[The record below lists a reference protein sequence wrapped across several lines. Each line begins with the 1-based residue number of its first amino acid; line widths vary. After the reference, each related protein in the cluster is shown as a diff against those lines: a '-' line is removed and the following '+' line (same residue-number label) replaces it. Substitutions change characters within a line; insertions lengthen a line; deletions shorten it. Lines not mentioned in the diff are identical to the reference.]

1 MKFDNAQFEK
11 NCKETMSTLDKL
23 KEKLH
28 ATKSASSLNNLS
40 ETAKGLGLDAMD
52 KSLTS
57 INKKMS
63 VLGIAGATVISEM
76 TKSAMNFAKTV
87 TTAVPKIIKEGGW
100 TRAMNIEQAKFQL
113 EGLGIA
119 WAQVGEQ
126 INNAVSGT
134 AYSMDSAAKAAS
146 QLAASGIEISGVG
159 DQMERTL
166 KAISG
171 VAAQTN
177 SSYDEIANIFTTVAG
192 NGRLMGDQLKQLS
205 YRGMNAAAALA
216 KAMGTTEE
224 EIRDMVSKGQISFE
238 QFSDI
243 MFETFGENAF
253 KANQTFQGSLDNM
266 KAALKRTGEAF
277 AGPIIRQTI
286 PVFNALRQAINK
298 ANKEVFN
305 FSTNNVTDQSKYTDA
320 IKVAKERLVELDEQ
334 FAAGTITQD
343 EYAEKTAI
351 VNNEIKQLETSL
363 NNCLGPFEKVA
374 KTVQERIVGV
384 IDQINFRFLK
394 RVLDGF
400 VNILKAGYSVLKPLG
415 QAFLDVFGISTRGI
429 NLALT
434 NFSIRFEKFTKL
446 LILSTEEMDYLKR
459 AFRGIISVMS
469 MFSYVIKSVLA
480 AILGVD
486 VRTMDLRKSLL
497 KILGTIG
504 DVIYVFTSWIKQSD
518 IITIATKTLMS
529 VIYSLVGALALAI
542 TKVGDFFY
550 YISQTKAFQVVISI
564 LEKTIVVLVGSVV
577 LLAQKIA
584 YIFSELRKGNVS
596 VLGPLAKVLEFI
608 HNGITLV
615 VGAVGALLEHV
626 KQLPIVTDVID
637 KVTAAFEKLRDVVY
651 ELFGKKGTSK
661 DGAITIVDEDVPKGL
676 LDTKDAIDKASDSA
690 EEAGSKFGYFTNVL
704 EKFRNSITL
713 SRLASIAFVGAILVI
728 AYKTA
733 DALDKFGKG
742 VKGIGAF
749 MGTFA
754 KKGLVGMILGT
765 GDKTPNKILDTAIA
779 LGVLTIAL
787 IGIANLP
794 KEGLKQATEAVTG
807 LMVGFTAMM
816 GVLTYL
822 DSLTGT
828 LGGLATITES
838 MLKVTLA
845 IGGLAFAMSM
855 FANMK
860 GSIVKGI
867 IGMTAAAGEL
877 VGIMILLSKFA
888 PTFAVASGS
897 LIGLAVSLRIMAG
910 TFKLIVA
917 MKDDVN
923 DVYSV
928 IIAFAVFTGVLV
940 GIASFA
946 QRLGGNSS
954 FMRLSLSILALSG
967 SMFLISK
974 VLQQVNIQRV
984 SNLLDKWSEFFKNNY
999 LYFLGAVVAAV
1010 GVTVIAFKALGLI
1023 PTIFEVV
1030 VARLR
1035 GVLATGKTVT
1045 DEVKNTVDYIGK
1057 ALNKLGVAAIILS
1070 ATAAIIALTGLA
1082 FLMSKLVKDKD
1093 AFYEGLIMVGH
1104 VAVLVGMLMVVSKA
1118 TEKAKP
1124 SVLLASIMAI
1134 GVILGAIMAIGLM
1147 FEGDPGGTI
1156 KGFAGL
1162 VIIIGAWMGM
1172 LKLMSMIKYDESS
1185 YKGIIASI
1193 VGVGVIVASIA
1204 TLAHTI
1210 ETYGG
1215 ETVAGAIAG
1224 LGSVMVALGVFLA
1237 LIGHKGMS
1245 ITAQKR
1251 TALLEMIAAIGAIAA
1266 SISLMAFA
1274 SQGDYAA
1281 ITVSAIALG
1290 GVLAAFGIISAI
1302 LGKVDWNPDTWKAFL
1317 GIAVTAVAIGGALS
1331 LLTAVAHDKEQTM
1344 IEAAGAIAGVA
1355 TILAIIARVLS
1366 DGNSVKR
1373 GLAAMLVA
1381 SVFALSIAGSL
1392 AILAGF
1398 QWEQI
1403 KNALAGLAGAATI
1416 LFMVSAL
1423 MTAVV
1428 TTGIGALAIGLAA
1441 VLALS
1446 FAAIAAACSMLV
1458 NSLTAFVPVFQQF
1471 IETIFYALIDNRDNI
1486 AETGAALV
1494 PFAGGLAA
1502 VGLAGVVLALGSAG
1516 LISGSVGIMA
1526 VATAMLTMK
1535 DIQWTTIGEGIKSIL
1550 LPLLGLGAISTV
1562 LGQLAPAMIA
1572 GAAAL
1577 YIFGSAVKA
1586 TVDNISKNTLDTLVK
1601 MPQQTY
1607 KIGVNTIVGLR
1618 NGLTDGKAIKTLRDT
1633 AAGVANMV
1641 LSTIRDVMGIH
1652 SPSDETEY
1660 DGVMA
1665 LLGLDN
1671 GLDNEQLWNL
1681 MSKNLEGNLDSN
1693 VLGTFNSV
1701 ADSAGQAGKDT
1712 GDEFIKEAVS
1722 SVNSGLPLL
1731 DMAIYK
1737 IQTKFNGLKETLK
1750 HINEVADSVNKKKTN
1765 NIPYQNYGSNDLK
1778 QDSEAYDKFKANRDK
1793 IRKTKE
1799 ATKETNAF
1807 TDALKDLGDTSKKTG
1822 GSIKDTADKVKDLSS
1837 AFATTEKQSK
1847 VSLSKMINNLAN
1859 NYKETVNWAADI
1871 NVLMSKGLDK
1881 NITDWIKQMGV
1892 GGHETVKAFM
1902 NATGEEVKLLNGM
1915 LPEYLSMDA
1924 KAQDILNG
1932 KYELAATEAMRAYA
1946 NTLQTYNTNL
1956 EESVQNALDP
1966 FGKFE
1971 TKTEMTSAQVLENMQ
1986 SQLQGMR
1993 QWGDNVNSLVGRVS
2007 EDILQYI
2014 YDLGPQSYDL
2024 VNAMAHMTDEQIQ
2037 TMNELYNQQLSI
2049 GKEIAIK
2056 NAEKYREVGQG
2067 ITDGVIAGLDFTAI
2081 GQQGA
2086 NIGTELVTQTKKVLD
2101 INSPSGVYRDEIAK
2115 RLPEGIRDGI
2125 KVYGHIAYQ
2134 KLIEFANHCIKVT
2147 YDIVNEEKGEEI
2159 GSFLVRGLKRGIDS
2173 GEQDVIDSI
2182 SSLCNKIISRAESIF
2197 DERSPSHVF
2206 EKIGYFLPKGAAIGV
2221 DKGKHELMSSVDD
2234 MGYSVI
2240 DRMSEVIADISE
2252 NLNNDFQTISPVIT
2266 PRVDLTELQNGRS
2279 FIDRMFAS
2287 QSLALASTLPVVAPT
2302 VNRTVSL
2309 DPNQVLPVNTN
2320 NVDVVSAIN
2329 DLRSDMIGMAE
2340 ELTNLQ
2346 VVLDGQTLVGELA
2359 APLDNELGQRAIR
2372 AGRRN

>member
-28 ATKSASSLNNLS
+28 ATKSASSLNNLG

-63 VLGIAGATVISEM
+63 VLGIAGATVISEL

-113 EGLGIA
+113 EGLGIQ

-126 INNAVSGT
+126 ISNAVSGT

-177 SSYDEIANIFTTVAG
+177 SSYDDIASVFTTIAG
-192 NGRLMGDQLKQLS
+192 NGRVMSIQLNQLAS
-205 YRGMNAAAALA
+205 RGMNAAAALA
-216 KAMGTTEE
+216 KAMGVTEA
-224 EIRDMVSKGQISFE
+224 EIRDMVSHGQISFDM
-238 QFSDI
+238 FSEI
-243 MFETFGENAF
+243 MFQTFGENAF

-277 AGPIIRQTI
+277 AGPVIRQAI
-286 PVFNALRQAINK
+286 PVFNSLRQAINK
-298 ANKEVFN
+298 ANTEIFK
-305 FSTNNVTDQSKYTDA
+305 FSSNNVTDQSKFTDG
-320 IKVAKERLVELDEQ
+320 IKKAKEQLEDLNKQYQEGKISQ
-334 FAAGTITQD
+334 E
-343 EYAEKTAI
+343 EYAKGSKQL
-351 VNNEIKQLETSL
+351 NSEIKQLETGL
-363 NNCLGPFEKVA
+363 ENCYGPFEKIA

-384 IDQINFRFLK
+384 IDNIDFKFVRRTMN
-394 RVLDGF
+394 GF
-400 VNILKAGYSVLKPLG
+400 VNILKAGYSVLKPFG

-429 NLALT
+429 NQTLRDFSN
-434 NFSIRFEKFTKL
+434 NFDKFTKK
-446 LILSTEEMDYLKR
+446 LILSSEEMEYLKR

-469 MFSYVIKSVLA
+469 MFSYVIKSVLS

-497 KILGTIG
+497 KIIGTIG
-504 DVIYVFTSWIKQSD
+504 DVVYVFTSWVKQTD
-518 IITIATKTLMS
+518 IVSIAVKTLMS
-529 VIYSLVGALALAI
+529 VVYSLVGALALAI

-550 YISQTKAFQVVISI
+550 YISQTKAFQVIISA
-564 LEKTIVVLVGSVV
+564 LEKTIIVLVGSVV

-596 VLGPLAKVLEFI
+596 VLGPLAKVLELI
-608 HNGITLV
+608 KNGVLLV
-615 VGAVGALLEHV
+615 IGAVGTLFEHI
-626 KQLPIVTDVID
+626 KQLPIISDVID

-651 ELFGKKGTSK
+651 DLFGKKGSSK

-676 LDTKDAIDKASDSA
+676 LDTKDAIDEASDSA
-690 EEAGSKFGYFTNVL
+690 EEAGDKFGYFTNIL
-704 EKFRNSITL
+704 EKFRNSISL

-742 VKGIGAF
+742 VKGIGSF

-765 GDKTPNKILDTAIA
+765 GDKSPNKIMDTAIA
-779 LGVLTIAL
+779 LGVLAVAL
-787 IGIANLP
+787 IGIAKLP
-794 KEGLKQATEAVTG
+794 KEGLKQAAEAVTG

-828 LGGLATITES
+828 LGGLSSLTES

-845 IGGLAFAMSM
+845 IAGLAFAMSM

-860 GSIVKGI
+860 GNIVKGI
-867 IGMTAAAGEL
+867 IGMTAAAAEL

-910 TFKLIVA
+910 TFKMIVA

-928 IIAFAVFTGVLV
+928 IIAFAAFTGILV

-984 SNLLDKWSEFFKNNY
+984 SNLLDKWSLFFKKNY
-999 LYFLGAVVAAV
+999 LYFIGAVVAAV
-1010 GVTVIAFKALGLI
+1010 GVTVIAFKTIGLI
-1023 PTIFEVV
+1023 PVIFNVV
-1030 VARLR
+1030 VASLR
-1035 GVLATGKTVT
+1035 GVLSSGKTVT

-1057 ALNKLGVAAIILS
+1057 ALNKMGVAAIILS

-1082 FLMSKLVKDKD
+1082 FAMSKLAKDKD

-1104 VAVLVGMLMVVSKA
+1104 VAVLVGMLMVVAKA

-1147 FEGDPGGTI
+1147 LEGDPGGTI
-1156 KGFAGL
+1156 VGFIGL
-1162 VIIIGAWMGM
+1162 IAIIELWKQM
-1172 LKLMSMIKYDESS
+1172 LAYLASVKYDESS

-1193 VGVGVIVASIA
+1193 VGIGVIVASIA

-1215 ETVAGAIAG
+1215 DTVAGAIAG
-1224 LGSVMVALGVFLA
+1224 LGSVMLALGGFLA

-1251 TALLEMIAAIGAIAA
+1251 TALLEMIAAIGAIAG

-1274 SQGDYAA
+1274 SQGDYEA
-1281 ITVSAIALG
+1281 IKVSAIALG

-1317 GIAVTAVAIGGALS
+1317 GIAVTSVAIGGALS
-1331 LLTAVAHDKEQTM
+1331 MLTAVAHGKEQTM

-1366 DGNSVKR
+1366 DGGSVKR

-1381 SVFALSIAGSL
+1381 SVFALAIAGSL

-1403 KNALAGLAGAATI
+1403 QNALAGMAGAAVI
-1416 LFMVSAL
+1416 LSAVVAI

-1428 TTGIGALAIGLAA
+1428 SSGIGALAIGLAA

-1502 VGLAGVVLALGSAG
+1502 VGLAGVVLALGATG

-1526 VATAMLTMK
+1526 VATAMMSMR

-1550 LPLLGLGAISTV
+1550 IPLLGLGAVSAV
-1562 LGQLAPAMIA
+1562 LGQLAPAMMLA
-1572 GAAAL
+1572 AAAL
-1577 YIFGSAVKA
+1577 YVFGSAVKA
-1586 TVDNISKNTLDTLVK
+1586 VVDNISKNTIDILS
-1601 MPQQTY
+1601 
-1607 KIGVNTIVGLR
+1607 KIP
-1618 NGLTDGKAIKTLRDT
+1618 GKAYSIGEWIPLSIAKGMISKKSVAVT
-1633 AAGVANMV
+1633 AATV
-1641 LSTIRDVMGIH
+1641 LATAIEEGIRNILQIH
-1652 SPSDETEY
+1652 SQSPKLFDIGGWVPESMRRGIESEMGPLLQTV
-1660 DGVMA
+1660 GVSMED
-1665 LLGLDN
+1665 LTSELDIS
-1671 GLDNEQLWNL
+1671 E
-1681 MSKNLEGNLDSN
+1681 E
-1693 VLGTFNSV
+1693 
-1701 ADSAGQAGKDT
+1701 AGQAGQDA
-1712 GDEFIKEAVS
+1712 GDELVRKAVS
-1722 SVNSGLPLL
+1722 SIDSGIPIL
-1731 DMAIYK
+1731 DVAIYK
-1737 IQTKFNGLKETLK
+1737 LKLKFDKAKGYVDN
-1750 HINEVADSVNKKKTN
+1750 INNIADSVNN
-1765 NIPYQNYGSNDLK
+1765 
-1778 QDSEAYDKFKANRDK
+1778 
-1793 IRKTKE
+1793 RKTGKDFRPYEGGIPTDVKRNMQELAIKEKE
-1799 ATKETNAF
+1799 ATTETNF
-1807 TDALKDLGDTSKKTG
+1807 LNDALAGLGDTGKKTG
-1822 GSIKDTADKVKDLSS
+1822 GSMKDTADKVKDLSS
-1837 AFATTEKQSK
+1837 AFATAEKQSK
-1847 VSLSKMINNLAN
+1847 VSLSKMINNLAS

-1871 NVLMSKGLDK
+1871 NVLMSKGFDK

-1956 EESVQNALDP
+1956 EESVQSALDP

-2024 VNAMAHMTDEQIQ
+2024 VNAMANMTDEQIQ
-2037 TMNELYNQQLSI
+2037 TMNDLYNQQLSI

-2081 GQQGA
+2081 GEQGA
-2086 NIGTELVTQTKKVLD
+2086 NIGNELITQTKNVLD
-2101 INSPSGVYRDEIAK
+2101 IHSPSGVYRDDIAK
-2115 RLPEGIRDGI
+2115 RLPEGIRDGLKI
-2125 KVYGHIAYQ
+2125 YGYIAYQ

-2147 YDIVNEEKGEEI
+2147 YDIINEEKGEEI

-2173 GEQDVIDSI
+2173 GGQDVLDSI
-2182 SSLCNKIISRAESIF
+2182 SSLCHSIIDKAESIF

-2206 EKIGYFLPKGAAIGV
+2206 EKIGYFLPKGAALGV

-2287 QSLALASTLPVVAPT
+2287 QSLALASSLPIVAPT

-2320 NVDVVSAIN
+2320 NLDVVSAIN

>member
-63 VLGIAGATVISEM
+63 VLGIAGATVISEL

-113 EGLGIA
+113 EGLGIQ

-126 INNAVSGT
+126 ISNAVSGT

-177 SSYDEIANIFTTVAG
+177 SSYDDIASVFTTIAG
-192 NGRLMGDQLKQLS
+192 NGRLMSIQLNQLAS
-205 YRGMNAAAALA
+205 RGMNAAAALA
-216 KAMGTTEE
+216 KAMGVTEA
-224 EIRDMVSKGQISFE
+224 EIRDMVSKGQISFDM
-238 QFSDI
+238 FSDI

-253 KANQTFQGSLDNM
+253 KANQTFTGSLDNM

-277 AGPIIRQTI
+277 AGPVIRQMV
-286 PVFNALRQAINK
+286 PVFNSLRQAINK
-298 ANKEVFN
+298 ANTEIFK
-305 FSTNNVTDQSKYTDA
+305 FSSNNVTDQSKYTDA
-320 IKVAKERLVELDEQ
+320 IKAAKERLAEFDEQ
-334 FAAGTITQD
+334 LAAGKITQD

-384 IDQINFRFLK
+384 IDQIDFRFVRNLMH
-394 RVLDGF
+394 GF
-400 VNILKAGYSVLKPLG
+400 IDILKAGYSIIKPFG
-415 QAFLDVFGISTRGI
+415 QALLDVFGISTRGI
-429 NLALT
+429 NQTLKD
-434 NFSIRFEKFTKL
+434 FSIRFSRFTKT
-446 LILSTEEMDYLKR
+446 LILSTEEMDDLKR
-459 AFRGIISVMS
+459 AFRGVISVMS
-469 MFSYVIKSVLA
+469 MFSYVIKSVLS

-504 DVIYVFTSWIKQSD
+504 DVVYVFTSWVKQTD
-518 IITIATKTLMS
+518 IVSIATKTLMS

-704 EKFRNSITL
+704 DKFRDSISL
-713 SRLASIAFVGAILVI
+713 SRIASIAFVGAILVI

-742 VKGIGAF
+742 VKGIGSF

-828 LGGLATITES
+828 LGGLSSLTDS

-928 IIAFAVFTGVLV
+928 IIAFATFTGILV
-940 GIASFA
+940 AIASFA

-1010 GVTVIAFKALGLI
+1010 GVTVIAFKTLGLI
-1023 PTIFEVV
+1023 PAIFEVV

-1057 ALNKLGVAAIILS
+1057 ALNKLGIAAIILS
-1070 ATAAIIALTGLA
+1070 ATAAIVALTGLA

-1147 FEGDPGGTI
+1147 LEGDPGGTI
-1156 KGFAGL
+1156 AGFLGL
-1162 VIIIGAWMGM
+1162 VVIIELWKQM
-1172 LKLMSMIKYDESS
+1172 LAYLASIKYDESS

-1193 VGVGVIVASIA
+1193 VGVGVIVASIT

-1215 ETVAGAIAG
+1215 ETVAAAIAG
-1224 LGSVMVALGVFLA
+1224 LGGVMLALGGFLA

-1266 SISLMAFA
+1266 SISLMSFA
-1274 SQGDYAA
+1274 SQGDYETIA
-1281 ITVSAIALG
+1281 VSAIALG

-1302 LGKVDWNPDTWKAFL
+1302 LGKVEWNPETWKAFL

-1331 LLTAVAHDKEQTM
+1331 LLTAVAHGKEETM

-1366 DGNSVKR
+1366 DGGSVKR

-1526 VATAMLTMK
+1526 VATAMMSMR

-1550 LPLLGLGAISTV
+1550 VPLLGLGAVSAV
-1562 LGQLAPAMIA
+1562 LGQLAPAMMLS
-1572 GAAAL
+1572 AAAL
-1577 YIFGSAVKA
+1577 YVFGTAVKA
-1586 TVDNISKNTLDTLVK
+1586 AVDNISKNTIDILSK

-1607 KIGVNTIVGLR
+1607 LIGINTIVGLR
-1618 NGLTDGKAIKTLRDT
+1618 NGLTDGRAIRTLRDT

-1652 SPSDETEY
+1652 SPCEETDW
-1660 DGVMA
+1660 DGVMT
-1665 LLGLDN
+1665 LLGLNN
-1671 GLDNEQLWNL
+1671 GLDDQQLWN
-1681 MSKNLEGNLDSN
+1681 MISGNLEGNLDSN
-1693 VLGTFNSV
+1693 VLGKFDSV
-1701 ADSAGQAGKDT
+1701 ADSAGQAGQDT
-1712 GDEFIKEAVS
+1712 GDEFVRKAVS
-1722 SVNSGLPLL
+1722 SIDSGIPIL
-1731 DMAIYK
+1731 DVAIYK
-1737 IQTKFNGLKETLK
+1737 LKSKFDQAKGYFDN
-1750 HINEVADSVNKKKTN
+1750 INKIADEVN
-1765 NIPYQNYGSNDLK
+1765 NQKNLTVDQKNAGKYRGIGEGSLLT
-1778 QDSEAYDKFKANRDK
+1778 QK
-1793 IRKTKE
+1793 IVAERQKE

-1807 TDALKDLGDTSKKTG
+1807 TDALSALGDAGKKTG
-1822 GSIKDTADKVKDLSS
+1822 GSMKDTADKVKDLSS
-1837 AFATTEKQSK
+1837 AFATAEKQSK
-1847 VSLSKMINNLAN
+1847 VSLSKMINNLAS
-1859 NYKETVNWAADI
+1859 NYKETVNWAADVNI
-1871 NVLMSKGLDK
+1871 LMSKGLDK

-1986 SQLQGMR
+1986 SQLNGMR

-2173 GEQDVIDSI
+2173 GEQDVLDSI
-2182 SSLCNKIISRAESIF
+2182 SSLCNKIVSRAESIF

-2221 DKGKHELMSSVDD
+2221 DKGKHELMTSVDD

-2309 DPNQVLPVNTN
+2309 DPNQILPVNTN